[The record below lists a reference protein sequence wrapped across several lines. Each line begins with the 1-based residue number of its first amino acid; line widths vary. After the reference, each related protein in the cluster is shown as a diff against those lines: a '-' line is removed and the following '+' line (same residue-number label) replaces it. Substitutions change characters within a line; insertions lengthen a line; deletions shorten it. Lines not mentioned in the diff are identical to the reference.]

1 MKYSSTVLFNPLN
14 KSNIGNILMFYFHGR
29 SYKTSIQFSFVYSQK
44 YCGILIN
51 RWPPPPPTLILRM
64 SPFLISSTT
73 ASFLMRRSCDGSTAS
88 SLLAMTGSR
97 SSPGPATWGSVQCD
111 AAHCQL
117 ITEKQKCLAPGVQ
130 APVKPCSS
138 EPWNLEDTD
147 ATRNEISNRM
157 SITEM

>member
-73 ASFLMRRSCDGSTAS
+73 ASFLMRRSCDGSTALRPPCS
-88 SLLAMTGSR
+88 PWPA
-97 SSPGPATWGSVQCD
+97 PGPALVPPPEARCSAMLLTVNSSLRNRSAWLLGFRPRS
-111 AAHCQL
+111 
-117 ITEKQKCLAPGVQ
+117 G
-130 APVKPCSS
+130 PVPLD
-138 EPWNLEDTD
+138 LEIWKIQTQ
-147 ATRNEISNRM
+147 
-157 SITEM
+157 EMKSPTK